1 MNNDSVT
8 LREHFEKILDE
19 KDKAYDQRFQAQ
31 ESAITKAEANRDNA
45 INKAELSI
53 EKKSD
58 AVYVKL
64 TDLQEA
70 FSKVMLRPEIEGRIQ
85 SQEEKLS
92 RVEKILTE
100 ISSKG
105 TGMSDLFK
113 IIISFLVGASI
124 IWGFIK

>member
-1 MNNDSVT
+1 MNDDSVT
-8 LREHFEKILDE
+8 LKEHFEKILDE

-92 RVEKILTE
+92 RVEKITTE
-100 ISSKG
+100 MNSKG

-113 IIISFLVGASI
+113 MIISALGGAAI
-124 IWGFIK
+124 IWGFIR